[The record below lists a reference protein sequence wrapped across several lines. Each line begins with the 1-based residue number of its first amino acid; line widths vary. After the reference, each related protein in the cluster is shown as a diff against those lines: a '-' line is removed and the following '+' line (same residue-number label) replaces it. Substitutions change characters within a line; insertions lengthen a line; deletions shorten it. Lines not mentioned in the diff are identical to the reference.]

1 MSLFFNSD
9 PEPVTAQTP
18 NMTLTLERAL
28 GNAFVNALQAEMG
41 SALVVT
47 HAENFDKI
55 NLPACFVRVTREEES
70 IVNSAIFRCTVD
82 VSLLVQADDA
92 NSDIQES
99 LWSEILCVTH
109 DIFGLRDKLNAV
121 RPQYAYICGILRDGA
136 VTQATNERH
145 FERSVSITVHAALVS

>member
-1 MSLFFNSD
+1 MSLFFNDD
-9 PEPVTAQTP
+9 PEPVTAQAP

-47 HAENFDKI
+47 HAENFDKLA
-55 NLPACFVRVTREEES
+55 LPACFVRVTREEES
-70 IVNSAIFRCTVD
+70 LINSAIFRCTVD

-92 NSDIQES
+92 TSDIQES

-109 DIFGLRDKLNAV
+109 DIFGLRDKLNAI
-121 RPQYAYICGILRDGA
+121 RPQYVYVCGILRDGA